1 MEIYMTTETEIAVKS
16 VDATVAKVIVP
27 TEHITLGV
35 VLLIAGAL
43 LIFAVGFAEGA
54 GGFLHNAAHDT
65 RHAVTI
71 PCH

>member
-1 MEIYMTTETEIAVKS
+1 MTTEIQIAEKAACAE
-16 VDATVAKVIVP
+16 DIKAKVSS
-27 TEHITLGV
+27 EHIILGAV
-35 VLLIAGAL
+35 MFLAGAL
-43 LIFAVGFAEGA
+43 LIFAVGFAQGT

>member
-1 MEIYMTTETEIAVKS
+1 MTTETRIAVETESTDDIKVKVS
-16 VDATVAKVIVP
+16 SERITV
-27 TEHITLGV
+27 
-35 VLLIAGAL
+35 GAL
-43 LIFAVGFAEGA
+43 MLVAGTVLIFAVGFAQGA

>member
-1 MEIYMTTETEIAVKS
+1 MTTETKIAGKAACAE
-16 VDATVAKVIVP
+16 DIKAKVSS
-27 TEHITLGV
+27 EHIILGAV
-35 VLLIAGAL
+35 MLLVGAM
-43 LIFAVGFAEGA
+43 LIFAVGFAQGA

>member
-1 MEIYMTTETEIAVKS
+1 MKTETKIAVKA
-16 VDATVAKVIVP
+16 VVADDVKVKVSS
-27 TEHITLGV
+27 EHMILGAV
-35 VLLIAGAL
+35 MLLAGAL
-43 LIFAVGFAEGA
+43 LIFAVGFAQGA

>member
-1 MEIYMTTETEIAVKS
+1 MTTETRIALKTPATDNIKVKVS
-16 VDATVAKVIVP
+16 S
-27 TEHITLGV
+27 EHIILGAV
-35 VLLIAGAL
+35 MLLVGAL
-43 LIFAVGFAEGA
+43 LIIAVGFAQGA

>member
-1 MEIYMTTETEIAVKS
+1 MTTETR
-16 VDATVAKVIVP
+16 
-27 TEHITLGV
+27 
-35 VLLIAGAL
+35 IAGKAAATDDIKVKVWSERITVGAL
-43 LIFAVGFAEGA
+43 MLVAGTVLIFAVGFAQGA

>member
-1 MEIYMTTETEIAVKS
+1 MTTETEIAVKA
-16 VDATVAKVIVP
+16 VDADVTIVKVSS
-27 TEHITLGV
+27 EHITLGV
-35 VLLIAGAL
+35 VMLIAGTL

>member
-1 MEIYMTTETEIAVKS
+1 MTTETRITGKAAYVEDIK
-16 VDATVAKVIVP
+16 AKVSS
-27 TEHITLGV
+27 EHIILGAV
-35 VLLIAGAL
+35 MLLAGVLLV
-43 LIFAVGFAEGA
+43 FAVGFAQGA

>member
-1 MEIYMTTETEIAVKS
+1 MTTETRIAEK
-16 VDATVAKVIVP
+16 AACAGAIKAKVSSENI
-27 TEHITLGV
+27 ILGAV
-35 VLLIAGAL
+35 MLLAGAL
-43 LIFAVGFAEGA
+43 LIFTVGFAQGA

>member
-1 MEIYMTTETEIAVKS
+1 MTTETRIALKTEATDNIKVKVS
-16 VDATVAKVIVP
+16 S
-27 TEHITLGV
+27 EHIILGAV
-35 VLLIAGAL
+35 MLLAGAL
-43 LIFAVGFAEGA
+43 LIFAVGFAQGA

>member
-1 MEIYMTTETEIAVKS
+1 MEITMTTETR
-16 VDATVAKVIVP
+16 
-27 TEHITLGV
+27 
-35 VLLIAGAL
+35 IAGKAAATDEIKGKVSAERITVGAL
-43 LIFAVGFAEGA
+43 MLVAGTVLIFAVGFAQGA

>member
-1 MEIYMTTETEIAVKS
+1 MTTETRIAGKAAATDDIKVKVS
-16 VDATVAKVIVP
+16 S
-27 TEHITLGV
+27 ERITLGALMLV
-35 VLLIAGAL
+35 AGTV
-43 LIFAVGFAEGA
+43 LIFAVGFAQGA

>member
-1 MEIYMTTETEIAVKS
+1 MTTETRIALKTEATDNIKVKVS
-16 VDATVAKVIVP
+16 A
-27 TEHITLGV
+27 EHISLGAV
-35 VLLIAGAL
+35 MLLVGAL
-43 LIFAVGFAEGA
+43 LIFAVGFAQGA

>member
-1 MEIYMTTETEIAVKS
+1 MTTETR
-16 VDATVAKVIVP
+16 
-27 TEHITLGV
+27 
-35 VLLIAGAL
+35 IAGKAAATDDIKVKVSSERITVGAL
-43 LIFAVGFAEGA
+43 MLVAGTVLIFAVGFAQGA

>member
-1 MEIYMTTETEIAVKS
+1 MTIEDRLSGKAFASQDIKAEVSSQRI
-16 VDATVAKVIVP
+16 TVGAMM
-27 TEHITLGV
+27 
-35 VLLIAGAL
+35 LLAGAV
-43 LIFAVGFAEGA
+43 LIFAVGFAQGA

>member
-1 MEIYMTTETEIAVKS
+1 MTTETRNALKTGATDNIKVKVS
-16 VDATVAKVIVP
+16 S
-27 TEHITLGV
+27 EQITLGAV
-35 VLLIAGAL
+35 MLFVGTL
-43 LIFAVGFAEGA
+43 LIFAVGFAQGA

>member
-1 MEIYMTTETEIAVKS
+1 MTTETRFAGKAAATDDIKVKVS
-16 VDATVAKVIVP
+16 SERITV
-27 TEHITLGV
+27 
-35 VLLIAGAL
+35 GAL
-43 LIFAVGFAEGA
+43 MLVAGTVLIFAVGFAQGA

>member
-1 MEIYMTTETEIAVKS
+1 MKTETEISVKAV
-16 VDATVAKVIVP
+16 AAGVAKVKVP
-27 TEHITLGV
+27 SEHITLGAV
-35 VLLIAGAL
+35 MLIAGTL

>member
-1 MEIYMTTETEIAVKS
+1 MTTETR
-16 VDATVAKVIVP
+16 
-27 TEHITLGV
+27 
-35 VLLIAGAL
+35 IAGKAAATDDIKVKVSFERITVGAL
-43 LIFAVGFAEGA
+43 MLVAGTVLIFAVGFAQGA

>member
-1 MEIYMTTETEIAVKS
+1 MTTETKISEKALAANDVKVNVS
-16 VDATVAKVIVP
+16 S
-27 TEHITLGV
+27 EHITLGAV
-35 VLLIAGAL
+35 MLIAGTL

>member
-1 MEIYMTTETEIAVKS
+1 MTTETEIAEKVEAA
-16 VDATVAKVIVP
+16 DIAKVKVSS
-27 TEHITLGV
+27 EHLMLGAV
-35 VLLIAGAL
+35 MLIAGTL

>member
-1 MEIYMTTETEIAVKS
+1 MTTETEIALKVAAADDVK
-16 VDATVAKVIVP
+16 VKVSS
-27 TEHITLGV
+27 EYITLGT
-35 VLLIAGAL
+35 LMLIAGTL
-43 LIFAVGFAEGA
+43 LIVAVGFAEGA

>member
-1 MEIYMTTETEIAVKS
+1 MTTETR
-16 VDATVAKVIVP
+16 
-27 TEHITLGV
+27 
-35 VLLIAGAL
+35 IAGKAAATDDIKVKVSSERITVGAL
-43 LIFAVGFAEGA
+43 MLVAGTVLIFAVSFAQGA

>member
-1 MEIYMTTETEIAVKS
+1 MTTETWIEGKAAATDDIKVKVS
-16 VDATVAKVIVP
+16 SERITV
-27 TEHITLGV
+27 
-35 VLLIAGAL
+35 GAL
-43 LIFAVGFAEGA
+43 MLVAGTVLIFAVGFAQGA